1 MCGDGNRKQMSDL
14 PELTESDVRRWIGE
28 ASFGRGEG
36 YFRSGHILDPR
47 LQGDTLK
54 ARCLGSRPGPY
65 YVEVTLG
72 REGIVSGDC
81 SCPVG
86 DGGHCKHAAAL
97 LLTWVH
103 ERDAF
108 LEVEELESALE
119 RRSKA
124 ELVVLVRRMIARYPD
139 LESLLDLPIVGEAGA
154 DRPLDPD
161 VIRRQASSAF
171 HGVGYDEWGAVYG
184 IAQQLM
190 ELVSLGDDYAERGQW
205 HNAATVYETVM
216 RQVLDSY
223 GMVQDEEGDLHDV
236 VSGCVEGLGACL
248 EATEELARRE
258 PLLRALFDVYH
269 WDVSYGG
276 IDMGYEAPSIILEQ
290 ATPEEKARVA
300 GWVRGVLPAGDSW
313 SEGYH
318 RQRYGG
324 FLLQLEED
332 ELDDDSF
339 LRVCRETDR
348 WQDLVD
354 RLLALGRVDEAA
366 GAAREV
372 ADYELLRLADLFVSH
387 DHADLAENLVRERA
401 QGGGSG
407 PDGKARR
414 DSRLVV
420 WLKERAQERGDLA
433 EALALAETL
442 FWERLGVPGY
452 QEMRD
457 LARSLHRWDEV
468 RAAILA
474 RLTDEEKY
482 HLLTEIYL
490 EEGQV
495 DRALESLEK
504 IGMSRWG
511 WTWASTPLRI
521 RVAQAAEEDRPRE
534 AIRLYMEAVERLI
547 AARGRASYAE
557 AAGYL
562 VRVRELYQRLGEG
575 ETWQALITNLR
586 EQNRRLPALKD
597 ELNKAGL

>member
-1 MCGDGNRKQMSDL
+1 MGDL
-14 PELTESDVRRWIGE
+14 PELTESDVRRWTDE
-28 ASFGRGEG
+28 AFFGRGVG
-36 YFRSGHILDPR
+36 YFRGGHILDPR
-47 LQGDTLK
+47 LQGSTLK
-54 ARCLGSRPGPY
+54 ARCLGSGPAPY
-65 YVEVTLG
+65 HVEMTLG

-86 DGGHCKHAAAL
+86 AGGYCKHAVAL

-103 ERDAF
+103 QRDTF
-108 LEVEELESALE
+108 LETEELEPALE

-124 ELVVLVRRMIARYPD
+124 ELVALVRRMMARYPD
-139 LESLLDLPIVGEAGA
+139 LESLLELPVVGEAGA
-154 DRPLDPD
+154 DRPLDPG

-184 IAQQLM
+184 IARQLL
-190 ELVSLGDDYAERGQW
+190 ELVGLGDDYAERGQW
-205 HNAATVYETVM
+205 RNAATVYETVM
-216 RQVLDSY
+216 REVLDSY
-223 GMVQDEEGDLHDV
+223 SMVQDV
-236 VSGCVEGLGACL
+236 A
-248 EATEELARRE
+248 ATEDPDRRE

-276 IDMGYEAPSIILEQ
+276 IDMGYQAPGIVLEQ

-324 FLLQLEED
+324 FLLQLEEG
-332 ELDDDSF
+332 ELDDEAF
-339 LRVCRETDR
+339 LRVCRETNR

-372 ADYELLRLADLFVSH
+372 ADYDLLRLADLFVSH
-387 DHADLAENLVRERA
+387 GHADLAEDLVRERA
-401 QGGGSG
+401 QAGESD
-407 PDGKARR
+407 PEGKARR

-442 FWERLGVPGY
+442 FWERPGVSGY
-452 QEMRD
+452 QELRD
-457 LARSLHRWDEV
+457 LARPLRRWDEV
-468 RAAILA
+468 RAATLA

-482 HLLTEIYL
+482 RLLTEIHL
-490 EEGQV
+490 EEGEV
-495 DRALESLEK
+495 GRALESMEK
-504 IGMSRWG
+504 IGTSRWG
-511 WTWASTPLRI
+511 WTRASRSLRI
-521 RVAQAAEEDRPRE
+521 QVAQAAEVSRPRE

-547 AARGRASYAE
+547 AARGRSSYAE

-562 VRVRELYQRLGEG
+562 VRVRELYRCLGEPA
-575 ETWQALITNLR
+575 TWDTLIASLR